1 MLLKICGIT
10 RVEDMAAVGRAGAD
24 YAGIILVPASPR
36 FVPRDRIA
44 GLMAAAPNA
53 KKVFVVRDMPLA
65 ELNAMIAEFHPH
77 AVQLHGSEPADYAR
91 GVTGAAVWKAFNL
104 NSETVL
110 AEAEAFPCA
119 MVVADSGGGTGRPC
133 DWTLAARLAAKRPIL
148 LAGGVT
154 PDNVREAIGRVNPAG
169 IDVSGGV
176 ESAPGIKDGKLIQ
189 LIAERIHS

>member
-10 RVEDMAAVGRAGAD
+10 RVEDMLAVGRAGAD
-24 YAGIILVPASPR
+24 YAGIILVPHSPR

-44 GLMAAAPNA
+44 ELASVAPEA

-65 ELNAMIAEFHPH
+65 ELNALIAEFHPH
-77 AVQLHGSEPADYAR
+77 AVQLHGSETADYAR
-91 GVTGAAVWKAFNL
+91 GVTGAEVWKAFNL

-133 DWTLAARLAAKRPIL
+133 DWTLAARLAAVRPIL

-154 PDNVREAIGRVNPAG
+154 PDNVREAIGRVKPAG

>member
-44 GLMAAAPNA
+44 ALMAAAPNA
-53 KKVFVVRDMPLA
+53 KKVFVVRDMPLDD
-65 ELNAMIAEFHPH
+65 LNALIAEFHPH
-77 AVQLHGSEPADYAR
+77 AVQLHGSETADYAR
-91 GVTGAAVWKAFNL
+91 GVAGAAVWKAFNL

-133 DWTLAARLAAKRPIL
+133 DWTLAARLAAARPIL

-154 PDNVREAIGRVNPAG
+154 PDNVREAAGLVSPAG

>member
-10 RVEDMAAVGRAGAD
+10 RVEDMAAAGRAGAD
-24 YAGIILVPASPR
+24 YAGIILVPRSPR
-36 FVPRDRIA
+36 FVPRGRIA
-44 GLMAAAPNA
+44 ALMAAAPGA
-53 KKVFVVRDMPLA
+53 KKVFVVRDMPLD
-65 ELNAMIAEFHPH
+65 ELNALIAEFHPH
-77 AVQLHGSEPADYAR
+77 AVQLHGSETADYAR
-91 GVTGAAVWKAFNL
+91 GVAGAEVWKAFNL

-119 MVVADSGGGTGRPC
+119 MAVADSGGGTGRPC
-133 DWTLAARLAAKRPIL
+133 DWGLAARLASARPIL

-154 PDNVREAIGRVNPAG
+154 PDNVREAIGRVKPAG